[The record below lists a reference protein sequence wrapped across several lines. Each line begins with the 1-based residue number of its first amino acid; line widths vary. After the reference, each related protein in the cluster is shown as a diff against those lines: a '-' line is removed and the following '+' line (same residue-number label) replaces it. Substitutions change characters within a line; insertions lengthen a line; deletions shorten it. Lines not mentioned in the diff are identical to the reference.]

1 MIKKYSVEKIRRS
14 VKTKGFCV
22 VENILTK
29 SFCNKTIVKLE
40 KILSNLHKKKSY
52 FGSSTNQIIYN
63 YFYHDLNLLKLTH
76 LKIINSVM
84 TSLIDENYVL
94 ISPAARNPRIK
105 QGLKKSKKTS
115 GSGWHTDSRVGDP
128 IKNLLFKPSMNY
140 YAIIALENF
149 GGQNSTEY
157 VPKSHLRYKK
167 PLNRFVERQHKKMK
181 CKAGSIIF
189 FDSGLWHQVGKPSTN
204 SRWSIFNMYGPWFM
218 KPYFN
223 FAYGLK
229 KNQIKKLNKVQRKIL
244 HFDSIPP
251 KNSEGRIAT
260 LKPAKKVD
268 YKKLYL

>member
-1 MIKKYSVEKIRRS
+1 MKNKYSVKKICKS
-14 VKTKGFCV
+14 IKTKGFCV
-22 VENILTK
+22 VENVLTK
-29 SFCNKTIVKLE
+29 SFCKKTIVKLE

-52 FGSSTNQIIYN
+52 FGSSTNQVIYN
-63 YFYHDLNLLKLTH
+63 YFYHDLNLLKLAH
-76 LKIINSVM
+76 LKIIDSVM

-105 QGLKKSKKTS
+105 NDLMKGKKTS
-115 GSGWHTDSRVGDP
+115 GSGWHTDSRVADP
-128 IKNLLFKPSMNY
+128 VKNSLFKPSMNY

-149 GGQNSTEY
+149 ESQNTTKY

-167 PLNRFVERQHKKMK
+167 PLNRFTERQHKKMK

-204 SRWSIFNMYGPWFM
+204 SRWSIFNMYSHWFM

-223 FAYGLK
+223 FMDGLK
-229 KNQIKKLNKVQRKIL
+229 KDQIKKLSKVQKKIL

-251 KNSEGRIAT
+251 KDSEGRIAT

-268 YKKLYL
+268 RRKPHL